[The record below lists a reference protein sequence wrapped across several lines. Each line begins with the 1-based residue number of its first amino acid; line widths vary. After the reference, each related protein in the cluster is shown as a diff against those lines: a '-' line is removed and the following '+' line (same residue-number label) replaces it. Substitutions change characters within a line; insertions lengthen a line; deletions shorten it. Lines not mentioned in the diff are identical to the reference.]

1 MNHLAAF
8 ILRLASVA
16 AWELQG
22 TMRGVVDGARALYRG
37 ADRYDADAPAPVRA
51 ARPDPVASMINAPGG
66 VRHDR

>member
-22 TMRGVVDGARALYRG
+22 TMRGVVQGARALYRG
-37 ADRYDADAPAPVRA
+37 ADRYDGI
-51 ARPDPVASMINAPGG
+51 ASVNAPGG
-66 VRHDR
+66 SA